1 MNSVKFFAISIA
13 TAFINAIPSLIL
25 GAIYPVLGAI
35 ISIAM
40 TVSDIYLVLKKD
52 GTLFFS
58 SGIPSILATIIVT
71 FTMMGIDATW
81 LITIGVIYCCIWMVS
96 EYFAEFITK
105 LFGR

>member
-13 TAFINAIPSLIL
+13 TAFINTIPSLIL

-40 TVSDIYLVLKKD
+40 TVADIYVVSKMD
-52 GTLFFS
+52 SALFFS
-58 SGIPSILATIIVT
+58 SGIPSILATIFVT

-81 LITIGVIYCCIWMVS
+81 LITFGVIYCCIWMTI
-96 EYFAEFITK
+96 EGFGKLITK
-105 LFGR
+105 IFGR